1 MNRLNQERARTIGF
15 VCEPTLT
22 NNVDE
27 LHGDGVIGDLKDKF
41 IKKFLDSR
49 PRIINDLIKSEGK
62 AIVERVEVCRS
73 PIRSIFEKLL
83 NTLSFGM
90 LKRKM
95 KERDYDKLFHLYVI
109 LYLSNGSVYRIEKN
123 QRMNIIKNPKKNAET
138 VCKTTAVG
146 NSSLGSTRSE
156 NAHINFETFI
166 TAPERVDMKNLYRYN
181 AFSENCQNYV
191 KRLLNANG
199 ITQFDDFIL
208 QKVKDIAPPYLQK
221 IARGI
226 TDIAGT
232 IDYLYRGG
240 AYDKKNMDDRIYDDI
255 LNGG

>member
-41 IKKFLDSR
+41 IKKFLGSR
-49 PRIINDLIKSEGK
+49 PRIINDLIKTEGK
-62 AIVERVEVCRS
+62 AIISTVEVCRA
-73 PIRSIFEKLL
+73 PITPIFEKLL

-109 LYLSNGSVYRIEKN
+109 LHLSNGSVYRIEKN
-123 QRMNIIKNPKKNAET
+123 QRMNIIKNPKKSNET
-138 VCKTTAVG
+138 VCK
-146 NSSLGSTRSE
+146 STVAP
-156 NAHINFETFI
+156 NINFETFI
-166 TAPERVDMKNLYRYN
+166 TAPERVDMKDLYRYSG
-181 AFSENCQNYV
+181 FKYNCQDYV

-199 ITQFDDFIL
+199 ITQYDNFIL
-208 QKVKDIAPPYLQK
+208 QKVKDLAPSYLQK

-226 TDIAGT
+226 TDIAGVA
-232 IDYLYRGG
+232 DHLYRGG
-240 AYDKKNMDDRIYDDI
+240 EYEGDGIYEKI

>member
-22 NNVDE
+22 GDIDE

-41 IKKFLDSR
+41 IKKFLSSR
-49 PRIINDLIKSEGK
+49 PRVINDLIKSEGQ

-73 PIRSIFEKLL
+73 PIMGIFEKLL

-109 LYLSNGSVYRIEKN
+109 LHLSNGSVYRIEKN
-123 QRMNIIKNPKKNAET
+123 QRMNIIKNPKKTDET
-138 VCKTTAVG
+138 VCKSTAVG
-146 NSSLGSTRSE
+146 N
-156 NAHINFETFI
+156 INFETFI
-166 TAPERVDMKNLYRYN
+166 TAPERVNMKNLYRYN

-199 ITQFDDFIL
+199 ITQFNDFIL
-208 QKVKDIAPPYLQK
+208 QKVKDLAPSYLQK

-226 TDIAGT
+226 TDVAGVA
-232 IDYLYRGG
+232 DYVIRGG
-240 AYDKKNMDDRIYDDI
+240 EYEGDGMYEKI
-255 LNGG
+255 LGI